1 MAEYTWLLDTN
12 VVSEHK
18 NEATQSETITPSYP
32 LVIIV
37 LYLFH
42 ALKDRKR
49 EKEQNVSQRKRDH
62 GIKRSFISLLTPT
75 FLSPSLAPPPEKNAR

>member
-12 VVSEHK
+12 FVSEHK
-18 NEATQSETITPSYP
+18 NEATLSETITPSYP

-42 ALKDRKR
+42 ALKDG
-49 EKEQNVSQRKRDH
+49 S
-62 GIKRSFISLLTPT
+62 
-75 FLSPSLAPPPEKNAR
+75 A

>member
-12 VVSEHK
+12 FVSEHK
-18 NEATQSETITPSYP
+18 NEATLSENITPSYP

-42 ALKDRKR
+42 ALKDGSAK
-49 EKEQNVSQRKRDH
+49 
-62 GIKRSFISLLTPT
+62 
-75 FLSPSLAPPPEKNAR
+75 KNKM